1 MTTLQNATGANET
14 LEFTLQQDRRP
25 GLSNRKIAV
34 LMRVGDRIDML
45 VLSDVQGHTRFI
57 PNVGDRIVDELS
69 ALIGS
74 GVLAETSSI
83 IVIHHSDGAT
93 LASSDG
99 NRIRDL
105 PSDSIQ
111 AGSFHGS
118 DLEQSIRNDIA
129 LLRASQQTLEDTE
142 ISGLIYDG
150 RSCTLSLVT
159 STVN

>member
-1 MTTLQNATGANET
+1 MTILQNATGVNET

-25 GLSNRKIAV
+25 GLSDRKIAV

-45 VLSDVQGHTRFI
+45 VLSDMQGHTRFI

-83 IVIHHSDGAT
+83 MVIHHSDGT
-93 LASSDG
+93 MLTSSKG
-99 NRIRDL
+99 NWIRDL
-105 PSDSIQ
+105 HADSNQ

-118 DLEQSIRNDIA
+118 DLEQSIRNDIG